1 MIDTTNTA
9 GNRVRFTCPPVLQLQ
24 SPYQQSSQY
33 YLSVDDEHVSACAMP
48 CDNNLFSPAD
58 ISFARSWVLVWSV
71 LCFASTLFTTLTFVI
86 ERSRFRYP
94 ERPIIFLSACYLMI
108 GFAYM
113 LGSSHLDSNSLGNI

>member
-1 MIDTTNTA
+1 MS
-9 GNRVRFTCPPVLQLQ
+9 RVKFTCPPVLQLQ

-33 YLSVDDEHVSACAMP
+33 YLTVDDEIVQACGMP
-48 CDNNLFSPAD
+48 CDNSLFTAAD
-58 ISFARSWVLVWSV
+58 IAFARSWVLIWSV
-71 LCFASTLFTTLTFVI
+71 ICFASTLFTTLTFLI

-113 LGSSHLDSNSLGNI
+113 LGSSHLDSDSLGKYFEF